1 MLILI
6 QIINKVN
13 RFNEMKKI
21 SLLLILILSTSSA
34 VADIATN
41 KNSTNSG
48 NFSGNGHDVNINSN
62 NKISNNYK
70 KINKTYNNNK
80 RITNIGQ
87 NININ
92 TSIPSQNLSSGEEA
106 CMVEHESLTKASGE
120 IISQSEE
127 SSTFVND
134 KCNRAEQRYREARN
148 NRKRDYNLAA
158 EHFNNTC
165 AKKYNFKELYLF
177 ELDVGLILTKTGSG
191 CY

>member
-1 MLILI
+1 
-6 QIINKVN
+6 
-13 RFNEMKKI
+13 MKKI
-21 SLLLILILSTSSA
+21 SLLLILILSTSFA

-70 KINKTYNNNK
+70 KINKTYNSNK

-92 TSIPSQNLSSGEEA
+92 TSIPSQYVSSGEEA
-106 CMVEHESLTKASGE
+106 CMVERKSLTKLFGE

-127 SSTFVND
+127 SSTSVND
-134 KCNRAEQRYREARN
+134 KCNRTEQRYREARN
-148 NRKRDYNLAA
+148 DRKRDYNSAV

-165 AKKYNFKELYLF
+165 AKKYNFEELSLF
-177 ELDVGLILTKTGSG
+177 ELDVGNGLILTKTGSG